1 MRVWIILL
9 LLATSAAAYDN
20 STRTDEYAKLVSNDP
35 IHAIANVYV
44 NALGGWFWLIMALGP
59 YAALIIHQKNLH
71 IATMWLTA
79 ILAAY
84 GSLIFGFS
92 GSEVTAAIPSHI
104 FYPLV
109 VVWVMSVLL
118 RLLSPKYTN

>member
-1 MRVWIILL
+1 MRALIIILL
-9 LLATSAAAYDN
+9 LATAAAAYEAGDKTAN
-20 STRTDEYAKLVSNDP
+20 YAKLTGNDP
-35 IHAIANVYV
+35 IRAAANVYV
-44 NALGGWFWLIMALGP
+44 DALGGWFWLILAMGP
-59 YAALIIHQKNLH
+59 YAALVIAQRNLH
-71 IATMWLTA
+71 IATMWLTVV
-79 ILAAY
+79 LAGY

-92 GSEVTAAIPSHI
+92 GSQVTAAIPSHI